1 MIDGANRHDSV
12 MLAPLDDAQAR
23 GPLRDV
29 NDFDVTKE
37 T

>member
-1 MIDGANRHDSV
+1 